1 MSFEEILKLYEQQK
15 TEPKV
20 IPMGSDNKCDVDGSL
35 FGVILDE
42 NNLHD
47 KKERSSVKC
56 MNRILTGK
64 TELKAEDKT
73 LRTLFI
79 EYEIDKE
86 GNGTFKPSG
95 LSTTEAGTW
104 RINIK
109 RLVIELDTNFLR
121 FCFDHR
127 ETFGFLIRPSEED
140 IWIGRGFL
148 IPVCDLLDLHNCW
161 EDYDAGEEFEYSLAK
176 YFDADLFRKLN
187 YKRLK
192 IK

>member
-1 MSFEEILKLYEQQK
+1 
-15 TEPKV
+15 
-20 IPMGSDNKCDVDGSL
+20 
-35 FGVILDE
+35 
-42 NNLHD
+42 
-47 KKERSSVKC
+47 
-56 MNRILTGK
+56 
-64 TELKAEDKT
+64 
-73 LRTLFI
+73 
-79 EYEIDKE
+79 
-86 GNGTFKPSG
+86 
-95 LSTTEAGTW
+95 
-104 RINIK
+104 
-109 RLVIELDTNFLR
+109 LVIELDTNFLR

-140 IWIGRGFL
+140 IWIGKGFL